1 MNSIFSLNLKNY
13 RLKNKLT
20 LQEFSEK
27 LQISRTALSGYEK
40 GTNEPTLYNLIKIAS
55 IMDCSIDE
63 LVGISNPKN
72 KLDEIII
79 DTTDDN
85 IDYQKELKPKLD
97 TLNNL
102 IDKNRRTFEDLSK
115 SQKRSSHLIDE
126 LTMSKKRTD
135 RMLDE
140 LTMSKKRTD
149 RMLDE
154 LTMSKKRND
163 LIFEELKRTVNRLSK
178 TEVLFKDVSS
188 ELISLIDENSSKNDF
203 NTEFSSEI
211 IPSLSDFRH
220 SSKKKI
226 LSVPLVGDVA
236 AGIPCYA
243 NENISEY
250 FNINGNKLCSSKNYF
265 ILKLKGD
272 SMNKLFSDK
281 ELILVEQTNSADNL
295 DLIICFLPDSE
306 EATFKRIKIYPG
318 SSTIN
323 LIPES
328 NNPIHKTQTYS
339 LNDLFIIGKVIGPL
353 SDYLVD

>member
-79 DTTDDN
+79 DTTEDN
-85 IDYQKELKPKLD
+85 IDYQKDLKPKLD

-115 SQKRSSHLIDE
+115 SQKRSSYLIDE

-135 RMLDE
+135 RMLNE
-140 LTMSKKRTD
+140 LNMSKKRTD

-178 TEVLFKDVSS
+178 TEELFKDISS
-188 ELISLIDENSSKNDF
+188 ELISLIDKNSSINDF
-203 NTEFSSEI
+203 NTEISSEI
-211 IPSLSDFRH
+211 APSISKVNN
-220 SSKKKI
+220 SSKKNI
-226 LSVPLVGDVA
+226 ISVPLVGSIA

-265 ILKLKGD
+265 ILKIKGD
-272 SMNKLFSDK
+272 SMNKLFADK

-295 DLIICFLPDSE
+295 DLIIAFLPDSE
-306 EATFKRIKIYPG
+306 EATFKRIKTYPG

-328 NNPIHKTQTYS
+328 NNPIHQIQTYS
-339 LNDLFIIGKVIGPL
+339 LNDLFIIGKVLGPL
-353 SDYLVD
+353 SDYLIN

>member
-1 MNSIFSLNLKNY
+1 MSSIFSLNLKNY
-13 RLKNKLT
+13 RLKHNLT

-40 GTNEPTLYNLIKIAS
+40 GLNEPTLYVLLKIAS
-55 IMDCSIDE
+55 VLECSLDD
-63 LVGISNPKN
+63 LVGISEPKYKFDKPIVRPADTICSSDELKN
-72 KLDEIII
+72 KI
-79 DTTDDN
+79 N
-85 IDYQKELKPKLD
+85 

-126 LTMSKKRTD
+126 LTMSKKR
-135 RMLDE
+135 
-140 LTMSKKRTD
+140 
-149 RMLDE
+149 
-154 LTMSKKRND
+154 ND

-178 TEVLFKDVSS
+178 TEELFKDISS

-203 NTEFSSEI
+203 NTEIGSEI
-211 IPSLSDFRH
+211 APSISKFNN

-243 NENISEY
+243 TENISEY
-250 FNINGNKLCSSKNYF
+250 FNINGNKLCSYKTYF
-265 ILKLKGD
+265 ILKIKGD
-272 SMNKLFSDK
+272 SMDKLFDDK

-295 DLIICFLPDSE
+295 DLIIVFLPDSE
-306 EATFKRIKIYPG
+306 EATFKRIKTYPG
-318 SSTIN
+318 SSTIT

-328 NNPIHKTQTYS
+328 NNPIHQIQTYS

-353 SDYLVD
+353 SDYLIN

>member
-1 MNSIFSLNLKNY
+1 MSSIFSLNLKNY
-13 RLKNKLT
+13 RLKHKLT

-40 GTNEPTLYNLIKIAS
+40 GLNEPNLYVLLKIAS
-55 IMDCSIDE
+55 VLECSLDD
-63 LVGISNPKN
+63 LVGISEPKYKFDKTIIKPEDTIYSSAELKN
-72 KLDEIII
+72 KI
-79 DTTDDN
+79 N
-85 IDYQKELKPKLD
+85 

-126 LTMSKKRTD
+126 LTMSKKR
-135 RMLDE
+135 
-140 LTMSKKRTD
+140 
-149 RMLDE
+149 
-154 LTMSKKRND
+154 ND

-178 TEVLFKDVSS
+178 TEELFKDVSS
-188 ELISLIDENSSKNDF
+188 ELISLIDEKSSKNDF
-203 NTEFSSEI
+203 NTEISSEI
-211 IPSLSDFRH
+211 TPSLSNLNR

-226 LSVPLVGDVA
+226 LSIPLVGDVA

-250 FNINGNKLCSSKNYF
+250 FSINANKLCSSKNYF

-272 SMNKLFSDK
+272 SMDKLFDDK

-295 DLIICFLPDSE
+295 DLVIVFLPDNE
-306 EATFKRIKIYPG
+306 EATFKRIKFSPN
-318 SSTIN
+318 SQTVN

-328 NNPIHKTQTYS
+328 YNPIHKTQTYS
-339 LNDLFIIGKVIGPL
+339 LNDLFIIGKVVGPL
-353 SDYLVD
+353 YDYLIN

>member
-1 MNSIFSLNLKNY
+1 MDSVFSLNLKNY

-27 LQISRTALSGYEK
+27 LQISRTALSAYER
-40 GTNEPTLYNLIKIAS
+40 GLNEPSLYALLKIAS
-55 IMDCSIDE
+55 VLDCSIDD

-79 DTTDDN
+79 DTKKDTV
-85 IDYQKELKPKLD
+85 DYQKELKNKLD
-97 TLNNL
+97 TLNSL

-140 LTMSKKRTD
+140 LTMSKKR
-149 RMLDE
+149 
-154 LTMSKKRND
+154 ND
-163 LIFEELKRTVNRLSK
+163 LIFEELKRTINRLSK
-178 TEVLFKDVSS
+178 TEELFKDVSS
-188 ELISLIDENSSKNDF
+188 ELISVIDENSSKNDF
-203 NTEFSSEI
+203 NTEVSSEI
-211 IPSLSDFRH
+211 TPSLSNLNR

-226 LSVPLVGDVA
+226 LSVPLVGEVA

-243 NENISEY
+243 TENISEY

-272 SMNKLFSDK
+272 SMDKLFDDK
-281 ELILVEQTNSADNL
+281 ELILVEQTNSANNL
-295 DLIICFLPDSE
+295 DLVIVFLPNNE
-306 EATFKRIKIYPG
+306 EATFKRIRFLPD
-318 SSTIN
+318 SQTVN

-353 SDYLVD
+353 SDYLIN